1 MNIEVL
7 SFGSATVAFL
17 LLALAMLTGRR
28 DNLPKRVLALAALT
42 SAIWAAAVTYQ
53 AAYEDASSAGMI
65 SATLVLELI
74 RALGWFAFLLV
85 MLRTAYKTTPA
96 VSRRFRITFTTMS
109 VFIIGLMILAQYRIS
124 GGAMLDM
131 IAGND
136 VLVGH
141 LLISIGGMLII
152 EQLYRNTADEH
163 RWALKYLWMG
173 IGGMFAYDF
182 YMYSNAM
189 LYQRIDNELWNAR
202 GFIHA
207 IVVPVIGV
215 AIRREMRWSLGHASI
230 DIFIS
235 RSILFHT
242 TTLVGAG
249 LYMLII
255 GSGSYFV
262 RELGGTWGIVAQ
274 AAFVFG
280 ATLVL
285 AILIFSSKV
294 RARLRVQLE
303 KHFFH
308 YKYDYRDE
316 WLRIIR
322 TLSVNNEVSRLHER
336 AIRALA
342 QIIDS
347 PGGILWLKRANGC
360 FEAEEHWNMEV
371 INVREPGASSFV
383 RFLEE
388 QQFVISLDEF
398 RRNAE
403 VYVRLAPLEIPSW
416 LDNIRNAWL
425 VVPLVLNE
433 SLTGFVVLARSPA
446 HTNYYNWEDS
456 DLLKTA
462 AKQAASH
469 LAQHQA
475 AQELVSAKRFEE
487 VNRLSAF
494 IVHDL
499 KNMIAQLSMVVSNA
513 AKHKNNP
520 LFMEDAVS
528 TVENSV
534 VKLNKLLSRLRGDTA
549 DNITTINLCELLE
562 ETVRASSKT
571 GALPIPVLNCQVV
584 EAKIIADRDR
594 MAANIAHLIQ
604 NSRDACNQHGRITIR
619 LKKSERYVIIE
630 VEDTGCGMDE
640 AFMRERLFKPFE
652 STKGTM
658 GIGVFQVRE
667 YVEKLG
673 GEVEVDSRVNEG
685 TVFRLHLPFA
695 GTQEPAI
702 KHAQILKLDTFD
714 KRVRDV

>member
-1 MNIEVL
+1 MIIEAV
-7 SFGSATVAFL
+7 SFGTATVAFL
-17 LLALAMLTGRR
+17 LLSLVMLTGRR
-28 DNLPKRVLALAALT
+28 DNLPKRVLAIAALT
-42 SAIWAAAVTYQ
+42 SAVWAAAVTYQ
-53 AAYEDASSAGMI
+53 AVYEDVASSGLI
-65 SATLVLELI
+65 STTLVLELL

-96 VSRRFRITFTTMS
+96 VSRRFRITFTVMS

-124 GGAMLDM
+124 GGAVLDM

-141 LLISIGGMLII
+141 LLISIGGMVIV

-163 RWALKYLWMG
+163 RWALKYLWLG

-207 IVVPVIGV
+207 MIVPVIGV
-215 AIRREMRWSLGHASI
+215 AIRREMRWSLGNASI
-230 DIFIS
+230 DIFVS
-235 RSILFHT
+235 RRILFHT

-249 LYMLII
+249 IYMLVI
-255 GSGSYFV
+255 GAGSYFV
-262 RELGGTWGIVAQ
+262 REFGGSWGVVAQ
-274 AAFVFG
+274 ASFVFG
-280 ATLVL
+280 ATLLL
-285 AILIFSSKV
+285 AILIFSGKV
-294 RARLRVQLE
+294 RSRLRVQIE

-308 YKYDYRDE
+308 YKYDYREE

-322 TLSVNNEVSRLHER
+322 TLSASNEDSRLQER

-347 PGGILWLKRANGC
+347 PGGSLWLLRENGSYGVEESWNVEVVNQQ
-360 FEAEEHWNMEV
+360 EA
-371 INVREPGASSFV
+371 ATSSFI

-398 RRNAE
+398 RINPE
-403 VYVRLAPLEIPSW
+403 VYVRLAPLEIPKW
-416 LDNIRNAWL
+416 LENMRNAWL
-425 VVPLVLNE
+425 IVPLMLND
-433 SLTGFVVLARSPA
+433 SLLGFVVLAHSPA
-446 HTNYYNWEDS
+446 HKNYYNWEDS

-462 AKQAASH
+462 ARQAASH
-469 LAQHQA
+469 LAQYQA
-475 AQELVSAKRFEE
+475 AQALVSAKRFEE
-487 VNRLSAF
+487 MNRLSAF

-499 KNMIAQLSMVVSNA
+499 KNLIGQLSMVVSNA

-534 VKLNKLLSRLRGDTA
+534 TKMNNLLIRLRGGGG
-549 DNITTINLCELLE
+549 DNITSVNLCELLE
-562 ETVRASSKT
+562 ETVRNHSKS
-571 GALPIPVLNCQVV
+571 GALPLPVLNCQVV
-584 EAKIIADRDR
+584 EARINVDRDR
-594 MAANIAHLIQ
+594 MSANIAHLIQ
-604 NSRDACNQHGRITIR
+604 NARDACNENGRITVR
-619 LKKSERYVIIE
+619 LKKTDRHAIIE

-640 AFMRERLFKPFE
+640 VFIKERLFKPFE

-667 YVEKLG
+667 YVVKLG
-673 GEVEVDSRVNEG
+673 GDMEVESRKGYG
-685 TVFRLHLPFA
+685 TTFRLYIPFA
-695 GTQEPAI
+695 GTTSNVIRHP
-702 KHAQILKLDTFD
+702 QIIQLDSLE
-714 KRVRDV
+714 KRARDV